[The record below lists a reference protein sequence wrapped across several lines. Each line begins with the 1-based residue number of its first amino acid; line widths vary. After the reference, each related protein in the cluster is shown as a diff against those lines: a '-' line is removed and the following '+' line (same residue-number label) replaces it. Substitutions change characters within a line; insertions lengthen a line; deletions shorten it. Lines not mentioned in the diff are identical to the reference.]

1 MVVSA
6 VPGCPVLQQAGE
18 INVDCVLSMVPSP
31 SMIADT
37 KSDCMFLA
45 RAFTTD
51 ALVPIRVEFDQA
63 IDVESVCPDTVP
75 TMDAC
80 FHCSRLEMN
89 VEHMSV
95 TGTSA
100 TMLYIIKPVWPS
112 GLRR

>member
-1 MVVSA
+1 
-6 VPGCPVLQQAGE
+6 
-18 INVDCVLSMVPSP
+18 
-31 SMIADT
+31 MIADT

-80 FHCSRLEMN
+80 FHWTRDSR
-89 VEHMSV
+89 
-95 TGTSA
+95 
-100 TMLYIIKPVWPS
+100 
-112 GLRR
+112 